1 MYNLLLFIA
10 LSLINVVL
18 STVKSILTIKASNFV
33 ASLINAVSYAFNS
46 IVIKQLVGFDTT
58 TTIIVVVVTNFIGV
72 WFGKWLL
79 EKFRKDSLWKIEATV
94 DDTQS
99 GKLSCML
106 SLRDIPYTVSEVQR
120 NTSKGKYYNFGIYS
134 TTQDESSYIKFLL
147 KETNAKYTV
156 FESRGL

>member
-1 MYNLLLFIA
+1 MYNLLLFFA
-10 LSLINVVL
+10 LSLVNVVL
-18 STVKSILTIKASNFV
+18 STVKSILTIKASNLT
-33 ASLINAVSYAFNS
+33 ASLINAISYAFNA

-58 TTIIVVVVTNFIGV
+58 TTIVVVVVTNFVGV

-79 EKFRKDSLWKIEATV
+79 EVCRKDSLWKIEATV
-94 DDTQS
+94 DGNQS

-106 SLRDIPYTVSEVQR
+106 SLKDIPYTVNEVQR
-120 NTSKGKYYNFGIYS
+120 NTSEQKYYNFGIYS
-134 TTQDESSYIKFLL
+134 TSQDESSYIKFLL